1 MPFVMGDEVYE
12 NDELLC
18 VRMILDVEIMV
29 KESNGSEMCISNEFV
44 KVDFFFK
51 FNLNFVL
58 LET

>member
-18 VRMILDVEIMV
+18 VWMILDVEIMV